1 MPLSRQTV
9 LIAMVRNEM
18 GIIEDFMAH
27 ALALFDRICIA
38 DHQSTDGTTAFLA
51 NIAQHHPHVQLLRF
65 EEEGH
70 YQSELTTWMA
80 HQIADSRRD
89 DWVFM
94 LDADEFLPFTSKAD
108 FKAALGRLGNARY
121 ITLPWLNLV
130 PLEFDKEGVL
140 GRSFFCPT
148 LAIRLPVVE
157 KAAFRSSL
165 LGIASFIV
173 APGNHSL
180 YFEKKFLTRWLRVVA
195 LLFKKWLRRRYH
207 RPVMAFPLYH
217 IPIRTIAQLKEKVE
231 KGVRSLAAKGN
242 ERPAGEGHHWDEI
255 RQRLA
260 ARECSPELAAGFILY
275 YNDPLN
281 NAREFSHEELRALD
295 YNEMTL
301 DVARVEVPS
310 VSNTSV
316 PETAWIQG
324 SFTANGRA
332 FRVSRYAPEK
342 VSG

>member
-1 MPLSRQTV
+1 
-9 LIAMVRNEM
+9 MV
-18 GIIEDFMAH
+18 
-27 ALALFDRICIA
+27 
-38 DHQSTDGTTAFLA
+38 
-51 NIAQHHPHVQLLRF
+51 
-65 EEEGH
+65 
-70 YQSELTTWMA
+70 
-80 HQIADSRRD
+80 
-89 DWVFM
+89 
-94 LDADEFLPFTSKAD
+94 
-108 FKAALGRLGNARY
+108 
-121 ITLPWLNLV
+121 
-130 PLEFDKEGVL
+130 DKV
-140 GRSFFCPT
+140 
-148 LAIRLPVVE
+148 
-157 KAAFRSSL
+157 AFRTSL
-165 LGIASFIV
+165 LGIASFTV
-173 APGNHSL
+173 ATGNHTL
-180 YFEKKFLTRWLRVVA
+180 YFKKKFLPRWLRA
-195 LLFKKWLRRRYH
+195 ISPLFKKWLHRRYY

-217 IPIRTIAQLKEKVE
+217 IPIRTIAQLKAKVE
-231 KGVRSLAAKGN
+231 TGARSLDAKGT
-242 ERPAGEGHHWDEI
+242 EKPAGEGHHWNEI

-324 SFTANGRA
+324 SFTANGRT